1 MNIIIKAHNFEVT
14 PSIDKHVRN
23 KFKKITNHF
32 DHLIDIKFTLS
43 LEKLDHIAQV
53 TIHLP
58 KSDIHAESSDENMY
72 HAIEIVIQKLDRQV
86 IKYKEKNLNHHQTDG
101 SIKKINRDK

>member
-1 MNIIIKAHNFEVT
+1 MNLIIKAHNFEIT
-14 PSIDKHVRN
+14 PSIDVHVRN

-32 DHLIDIKFTLS
+32 DHLINAKFTLS
-43 LEKLDHIAQV
+43 LEKIDNIAQV

-58 KSDIHAESSDENMY
+58 KADIHAESSDENMY

-86 IKYKEKNLNHHQTDG
+86 IKYKEKNSDHHQADG
-101 SIKKINRDK
+101 SIKNNE

>member
-1 MNIIIKAHNFEVT
+1 MNLIIKAHNFEIT
-14 PSIDKHVRN
+14 PPIEEHVKN

-32 DHLIDIKFTLS
+32 EHLIDAKFTLS

-58 KSDIHAESSDENMY
+58 KADIHAESSDENMY
-72 HAIEIVIQKLDRQV
+72 HAIEIVVQKLDRQV
-86 IKYKEKNLNHHQTDG
+86 IRYKEKNADHHQADG
-101 SIKKINRDK
+101 SIKNNLD

>member
-1 MNIIIKAHNFEVT
+1 MNLIIKAHNFEIT
-14 PSIDKHVRN
+14 PSIDQYVRN

-32 DHLIDIKFTLS
+32 DHLIDAKFTLS

-58 KSDIHAESSDENMY
+58 KADMHAESSDDDMY
-72 HAIEIVIQKLDRQV
+72 HAIEKVIQKLDRQV
-86 IKYKEKNLNHHQTDG
+86 IKYKEKNSHHNQLDG
-101 SIKKINRDK
+101 SIKNKSE